1 MVRGGWTQT
10 RWAIVALGA
19 ALAIATTSSAVSR
32 GGGRAPLEFDVAQ
45 IRIEKNATAR
55 DAGIQMLLDAEDWK
69 GVAIYLPHG
78 GPRIMQVRASS
89 SVGRIGVTEL
99 FFESAEPSLDDLPL
113 KDLLRMFPEG
123 RYRLVGETT
132 DGREM
137 IGTAR
142 LTHDIPAG
150 PTVVTPEEGAV
161 TQVDD
166 THIDW
171 EPVVKPAGI
180 EIAGYQ
186 VIVELPEPL
195 RVFSVDLPP
204 SITSV
209 TVPPEF
215 LRPGTEYKFE
225 ILAIAR
231 GGGRN
236 QTITESSFTTA
247 S

>member
-1 MVRGGWTQT
+1 MVQGRWMQT

-19 ALAIATTSSAVSR
+19 ALALATTPSAASP
-32 GGGRAPLEFDVAQ
+32 GDGRAPLEFDVAQ

-55 DAGIQMLLDAEDWK
+55 DAGIQVLLDAEDWK
-69 GVAIYLPHG
+69 RVAIYLPHG

-89 SVGRIGVTEL
+89 IVGRIGVTEL

-113 KDLLRMFPEG
+113 KDLLAMFPEG
-123 RYRLVGETT
+123 RYRLVGQTT
-132 DGREM
+132 DGGEM

-161 TQVDD
+161 TRVDD
-166 THIDW
+166 TLIDW

-195 RVFSVDLPP
+195 RVFSVDLPA
-204 SITSV
+204 SVTSV

-215 LRPGTEYKFE
+215 LNPGAEYKLE
-225 ILAIAR
+225 VLAIAR

>member
-1 MVRGGWTQT
+1 MQR
-10 RWAIVALGA
+10 RWAIAGLGA
-19 ALAIATTSSAVSR
+19 ALALATTPSAASSDD
-32 GGGRAPLEFDVAQ
+32 GGAPLEFDVAQ

-69 GVAIYLPHG
+69 RVAIYLPHG

-89 SVGRIGVTEL
+89 SVGRIGMTEL
-99 FFESAEPSLDDLPL
+99 FFESAEPSLEDLPL
-113 KDLLRMFPEG
+113 RDLLGMFPEG

-132 DGREM
+132 DGRGM

-150 PTVVTPEEGAV
+150 PTVVAPEDGAV

-166 THIDW
+166 TVIDW
-171 EPVVKPAGI
+171 EPVVKPVDI

-195 RVFSVDLPP
+195 RVFSADLPA
-204 SITSV
+204 SVTSV
-209 TVPPEF
+209 TVPAEF
-215 LRPGTEYKFE
+215 LKPDTGYKFE

>member
-1 MVRGGWTQT
+1 MQT
-10 RWAIVALGA
+10 RWRIVALGA
-19 ALAIATTSSAVSR
+19 ALALATMPSAASP
-32 GGGRAPLEFDVAQ
+32 GEGRAPLEFDVAQ

-55 DAGIQMLLDAEDWK
+55 DAGIQMLLDTEDWK
-69 GVAIYLPHG
+69 RVAIFLPQG
-78 GPRIMQVRASS
+78 GPRIMQVRATS

-137 IGTAR
+137 VGSAR

-150 PTVVTPEEGAV
+150 PTVVTPEQGAV

-166 THIDW
+166 TLIDW
-171 EPVVKPAGI
+171 EPVLKPAGI
-180 EIAGYQ
+180 EISGYQ

-195 RVFSVDLPP
+195 RVFSVDYRRRSPP
-204 SITSV
+204 
-209 TVPPEF
+209 
-215 LRPGTEYKFE
+215 
-225 ILAIAR
+225 
-231 GGGRN
+231 
-236 QTITESSFTTA
+236 
-247 S
+247 

>member
-1 MVRGGWTQT
+1 MQT
-10 RWAIVALGA
+10 SRRIVALGA
-19 ALAIATTSSAVSR
+19 ALALATTPSAASP
-32 GGGRAPLEFDVAQ
+32 GRAPLEFDVAQ

-69 GVAIYLPHG
+69 RVAIYLPHG
-78 GPRIMQVRASS
+78 GPRIVQVRASS

-99 FFESAEPSLDDLPL
+99 FFESAEPSLEDLPL

-123 RYRLVGETT
+123 RYRLVGETA

-150 PTVVTPEEGAV
+150 PTVITPEEGVV

-171 EPVVKPAGI
+171 EPVVKPVGI

-195 RVFSVDLPP
+195 RVFSVDLPA
-204 SITSV
+204 SVTSV

-215 LRPGTEYKFE
+215 LRPGTEYKLE

-236 QTITESSFTTA
+236 QTITESSFTT
-247 S
+247 SS